1 MFLVQ
6 RIVNLLHAKISLFHV
21 SSCYYFTRLGSLNW
35 KAEVTMI
42 DVTNPTV
49 MTELAFAM
57 VNLTSRTFRILGLD
71 GLVISAS
78 LNNKESKRPSSLV
91 KQTGIYSQKR
101 E

>member
-49 MTELAFAM
+49 MTELALAM
-57 VNLTSRTFRILGLD
+57 ADLTSRTFRIAGSE
-71 GLVISAS
+71 GPVISAF